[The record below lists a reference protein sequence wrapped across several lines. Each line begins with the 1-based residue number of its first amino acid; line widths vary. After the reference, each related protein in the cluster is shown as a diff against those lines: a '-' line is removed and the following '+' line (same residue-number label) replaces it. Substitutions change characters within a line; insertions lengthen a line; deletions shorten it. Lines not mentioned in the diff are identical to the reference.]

1 MAKVKSYK
9 VGYSYWGYLGD
20 YKFDTYGNLAST
32 PDGNA
37 FYSTSIIGEL
47 LFKGFEVIQVMPD
60 RDRHGYVK
68 FGDLLFNSWGHGMR
82 STAYDCMKKNPVKMR
97 GSAFEHSLTKK
108 FYEDIEAYWYRFG
121 LDEANFILH
130 EWRFPIAGRNTSEA
144 FCSDY
149 IDFQPDLRIQD
160 MLIGFCA
167 KNNVQLV
174 IFDLD
179 YKMTNDDYDSLKRM
193 AVNFKIIEL
202 GHAYENGAID
212 NGYHVE
218 IPFNWNVMMSE
229 YNDSTSHK
237 EYDIVYVGNQ
247 YERDES
253 FKKYFDNTRAAIYG
267 KWFKDF
273 GDYKRCAFFGRIH
286 PAQIPAA
293 YSKALATV
301 LIAKPEYYDNSFM
314 TARLLEAVFYGTVP
328 FFAEEYGSDTIAKYA
343 GDFASFLVVNDGDD
357 LQRKV
362 ELLKKEDYSLYK
374 SMLSYL
380 RDHLKFMS
388 ANNFANR
395 LLEIVS

>member
-1 MAKVKSYK
+1 MAREKSYK

-20 YKFDTYGNLAST
+20 YKFDTYGSLAST

-47 LFKGFEVIQVMPD
+47 LLRGFEVIQVMPD

-68 FGDLLFNSWGHGMR
+68 FGALLFNSWGYSMR
-82 STAYDCMKKNPVKMR
+82 NTAYNCMTKNPVVMG
-97 GSAFEHSLTKK
+97 GSAFEHSLTNK
-108 FYEDIEAYWYRFG
+108 FYDDIEAFWYHSG
-121 LDEANFILH
+121 LDEADFILH
-130 EWRFPIAGRNTSEA
+130 EWRFPIPGRNTNEA
-144 FCSDY
+144 FYSDY

-160 MLIGFCA
+160 MLIDFCA
-167 KNNVQLV
+167 KNNVRLV

-179 YKMTNDDYDSLKRM
+179 YKITNDDYDMLKRK
-193 AVNFKIIEL
+193 AIDFKIIEL

-218 IPFNWNVMMSE
+218 IPFNWNVMMAE
-229 YNDSTSHK
+229 YNDGTSHK
-237 EYDIVYVGNQ
+237 EDDIIYVGNQ
-247 YERDES
+247 YGRDES
-253 FKKYFDNTRAAIYG
+253 FKKYFGNTRAAIYG
-267 KWFKDF
+267 KWFKDLD
-273 GDYKRCAFFGRIH
+273 GYKKCAFFGRIH

-301 LIAKPEYYDNSFM
+301 LIAKPEYYKNSFM

-328 FFAEEYGSDTIAKYA
+328 FFAEEYGKSTIAKYA
-343 GDFASFLVVNDGDD
+343 GDFYSFLAVADSDD

-362 ELLKKEDYSLYK
+362 ELLKNDDYSLHR

-380 RDHLKFMS
+380 RCHLRFMS
-388 ANNFANR
+388 ANNFVDR
-395 LLEIVS
+395 LLEIAS

>member
-1 MAKVKSYK
+1 MAEVKSYK
-9 VGYSYWGYLGD
+9 AGYSYWGYLGD

-37 FYSTSIIGEL
+37 FYSTSVIVGL
-47 LFKGFEVIQVMPD
+47 LFRGFEVIQVMPD
-60 RDRHGYVK
+60 RDRHGYCK
-68 FGDLLFNSWGHGMR
+68 FGDLLFNSWGHSMR
-82 STAYDCMKKNPVKMR
+82 STAYDCMKKNPVEMG

-108 FYEDIEAYWYRFG
+108 FYEDIEAYWYRSG
-121 LDEANFILH
+121 LDEADFILH

-144 FCSDY
+144 FYRDY

-160 MLIGFCA
+160 MLIDFCA

-179 YKMTNDDYDSLKRM
+179 YKMTNDDYDALKRM
-193 AVNFKIIEL
+193 AINFKIIEL

-218 IPFNWNVMMSE
+218 IPFNWNVMMTE
-229 YNDSTSHK
+229 YNDNTSHK
-237 EYDIVYVGNQ
+237 EDDIIYVGNQ

-253 FKKYFDNTRAAIYG
+253 FKKYFGNTRAAIYG
-267 KWFKDF
+267 KWFKDLD
-273 GDYKRCAFFGRIH
+273 DYKQCAFFGRIH

-301 LIAKPEYYDNSFM
+301 LIAKPEYYRNSFM
-314 TARLLEAVFYGTVP
+314 TARILEAVFYGTVP

-362 ELLKKEDYSLYK
+362 ELLKIEDYSLYR

-380 RDHLKFMS
+380 RCHLRFMS
-388 ANNFANR
+388 ASNFVDR
-395 LLEIVS
+395 LLEIAS

>member
-1 MAKVKSYK
+1 MAKEKSYK

-20 YKFDTYGNLAST
+20 YKFDTYGDLAST

-37 FYSTSIIGEL
+37 FYSTSIIAEL
-47 LFKGFEVIQVMPD
+47 LLRGYDVIQVMPD
-60 RDRHGYVK
+60 RDRYGYIK
-68 FGDLLFNSWGHGMR
+68 FGDLLFNSWGYSMR
-82 STAYDCMKKNPVKMR
+82 STAYNCMKKNPVEMG

-108 FYEDIEAYWYRFG
+108 FYKDIEEYWYQSG
-121 LDEANFILH
+121 LDEADFILH
-130 EWRFPIAGRNTSEA
+130 EWRFKIPGRNTSEA

-149 IDFQPDLRIQD
+149 IDFQPDLRIQE
-160 MLIGFCA
+160 MLIDFCK
-167 KNNVQLV
+167 KNGVQLV

-179 YKMTNDDYDSLKRM
+179 YKITSADYDMLNRM
-193 AVNFKIIEL
+193 EIDFKIIEL

-218 IPFNWNVMMSE
+218 IPFSWNVMMSE

-237 EYDIVYVGNQ
+237 EDDIIYVGNQ

-253 FKKYFDNTRAAIYG
+253 FKKYFGNTRAAIYG
-267 KWFKDF
+267 KWFKDL
-273 GDYKRCAFFGRIH
+273 GGYKQCAFFGRIH

-301 LIAKPEYYDNSFM
+301 LIAKPEYYKNSFM
-314 TARLLEAVFYGTVP
+314 TARLLEAVFYGAVP
-328 FFAEEYGSDTIAKYA
+328 FFAKEYGKSTIAKYA
-343 GDFASFLVVNDGDD
+343 GDFYSFLTVTDSDD

-362 ELLKKEDYSLYK
+362 ELLKNDDYSLYR

-380 RDHLKFMS
+380 RDHLRFMS
-388 ANNFANR
+388 ANDFTNR
-395 LLEIVS
+395 LLEIAS